1 MFIVFCLWKKNE
13 SNGKSTQTIWL
24 SEDKQNVQI
33 IDQTKLPFEFKVVT
47 LNCFEDAFKAIKNM
61 LVRGA
66 PLIGVTGAYGVFLAA
81 KENKELKFIE
91 DACNYLNSARPTA
104 VNLSWALNRMLQK
117 AFYSKSN
124 NIIENIYI
132 FILNFEIFTILLY
145 KLKLFFL
152 SVLLKKIIFNVIL

>member
-1 MFIVFCLWKKNE
+1 MKV
-13 SNGKSTQTIWL
+13 NGKSTQTIWL

-81 KENKELKFIE
+81 KENKDLKFIQ
-91 DACNYLNSARPTA
+91 DACDYLNSARPTA

-117 AFYSKSN
+117 AFDSKSN
-124 NIIENIYI
+124 NIIENLCNEANKILEEEIKHYI
-132 FILNFEIFTILLY
+132 HSIQI
-145 KLKLFFL
+145 
-152 SVLLKKIIFNVIL
+152 